1 MEAVKVL
8 RNEFIP
14 MFNSQVQSAVTALVA
29 TPPGQVDENEFIDAS
44 RLVSQAGYYE
54 DSEIHIEFEY

>member
-29 TPPGQVDENEFIDAS
+29 SPPGQVDENEFIDAS
-44 RLVSQAGYYE
+44 RLVSQAGFHE
-54 DSEIHIEFEY
+54 GWGIHS

>member
-29 TPPGQVDENEFIDAS
+29 TPPGTVDENEFIDAS
-44 RLVSQAGYYE
+44 RLVSRAGFRE
-54 DSEIHIEFEY
+54 GWGIHS

>member
-1 MEAVKVL
+1 ML

-29 TPPGQVDENEFIDAS
+29 SPPGQVDENEFIDAS
-44 RLVSQAGYYE
+44 RLVSQAWFCE
-54 DSEIHIEFEY
+54 DWGIHNGV